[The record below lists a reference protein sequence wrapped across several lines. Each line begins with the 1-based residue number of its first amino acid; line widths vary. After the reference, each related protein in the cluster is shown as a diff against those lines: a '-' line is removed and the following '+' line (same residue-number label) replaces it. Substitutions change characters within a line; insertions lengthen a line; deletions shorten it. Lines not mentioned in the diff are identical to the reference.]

1 MNIIMKKFIKIM
13 LFAVLL
19 IFILVLLS
27 MSGAMVGWF
36 YYDIF
41 CNLFDAESICNL
53 SSNSYDLSKGE
64 IFFWILWTSSLGLI
78 IITIFYYDNK
88 KLLKKI
94 TQWKKIK
101 SFRFMW

>member
-1 MNIIMKKFIKIM
+1 MKKLIKKV
-13 LFAVLL
+13 LFFVLL
-19 IFILVLLS
+19 LFILVLLS
-27 MSGAMVGWF
+27 MPGAMVWWF

-41 CNLFDAESICNL
+41 CNLFDAESICNVSL
-53 SSNSYDLSKGE
+53 NSYDLTKGE

-78 IITIFYYDNK
+78 IIAIFYYDNK
-88 KLLKKI
+88 KLLKKV